1 MFECTFGE
9 WLHQCRKDAKL
20 SKEALAKE
28 LDVTAQTISFWE
40 NETKQP
46 SRSSA
51 KAAGLF
57 FNAPEVAL
65 VVAGYVPENF
75 QRRFTNW
82 VLRKYQP
89 KLLHTHS
96 PTPDED
102 SLHSMLEES
111 SIPQSKDST
120 SPSALRL
127 VLPEQ
132 VSLSLDGLL
141 HQP

>member
-9 WLHQCRKDAKL
+9 WLLHCRRDAGL
-20 SKEALAKE
+20 TKEALAKE
-28 LDVTAQTISFWE
+28 LGVTAQTVLFWE
-40 NETKQP
+40 TEVKPP

-51 KAAGLF
+51 MAAGLF

-65 VVAGYVPENF
+65 VVAGYVPDNF

-96 PTPDED
+96 PLPDED

-111 SIPQSKDST
+111 SVPQSTDSKGL
-120 SPSALRL
+120 SAQNL

-132 VSLSLDGLL
+132 VSLSLDGLF
-141 HQP
+141 HPP